1 MNEGFMED
9 PGPRE
14 PGINPLIKL
23 LTSEGTPSEL
33 AGEADA
39 LAMFRAAGAAADAA
53 ASAAARTAAA
63 NAATDRHA
71 RPAVTAGPAGTPPP
85 DPAVQPPADPPVP
98 GPPVPGPT
106 VPGGPRPATVRSLHA
121 WRRPGRLI
129 AVAALAA
136 AAAVMTA
143 AYSAN
148 LPAPVQHV
156 AYRALGFAG
165 VPDAPETSG
174 HPGGAGTAGAP
185 SGPGATA
192 RTGGSGS
199 DGGQPGSSASPAPGQ
214 SAQPTPSGPSPQ
226 PSSPAPGHG
235 HSPGGGHS
243 PSPTPTP
250 TPTPTPS
257 TPPPVPAALTISAS
271 AVKIIAGGSVSLTG
285 LLTDADGAPVPNQT
299 VTLLQH
305 DAGVPGWVPAG
316 QGTTDSTGTAS
327 VLVASLGTDAGFR
340 FRGPNGTDSGHVRV
354 VVIPAVSLTAIPGNR
369 PGNERLIVSAPYAAG
384 SEAILQVRA
393 GGTWRT
399 LRSRPIDSTGQA
411 LFGVKLQLHQRIY
424 RVVVLPT
431 AQHGKG
437 ISNPAVVPARA

>member
-14 PGINPLIKL
+14 PGIDPLIKL

-53 ASAAARTAAA
+53 AGAAARTAAA

-71 RPAVTAGPAGTPPP
+71 RPAVTA
-85 DPAVQPPADPPVP
+85 DPPAP
-98 GPPVPGPT
+98 GSPVPGPT

-235 HSPGGGHS
+235 HSP
-243 PSPTPTP
+243 SPTPTP

-316 QGTTDSTGTAS
+316 QGTTDSTGTAT
-327 VLVASLGTDAGFR
+327 VLVTSLGTDAGFR
-340 FRGPNGTDSGHVRV
+340 FRGPNGTHSGHVRV
-354 VVIPAVSLTAIPGNR
+354 VVIPVVSLTAIPGNR

-411 LFGVKLQLHQRIY
+411 LFGVGLQRHQRIY
-424 RVVVLPT
+424 RVVVPRT
-431 AQHGKG
+431 VQHARG

>member
-1 MNEGFMED
+1 
-9 PGPRE
+9 
-14 PGINPLIKL
+14 
-23 LTSEGTPSEL
+23 
-33 AGEADA
+33 
-39 LAMFRAAGAAADAA
+39 
-53 ASAAARTAAA
+53 
-63 NAATDRHA
+63 
-71 RPAVTAGPAGTPPP
+71 
-85 DPAVQPPADPPVP
+85 
-98 GPPVPGPT
+98 
-106 VPGGPRPATVRSLHA
+106 
-121 WRRPGRLI
+121 
-129 AVAALAA
+129 
-136 AAAVMTA
+136 
-143 AYSAN
+143 
-148 LPAPVQHV
+148 
-156 AYRALGFAG
+156 
-165 VPDAPETSG
+165 
-174 HPGGAGTAGAP
+174 
-185 SGPGATA
+185 
-192 RTGGSGS
+192 
-199 DGGQPGSSASPAPGQ
+199 
-214 SAQPTPSGPSPQ
+214 
-226 PSSPAPGHG
+226 
-235 HSPGGGHS
+235 
-243 PSPTPTP
+243 
-250 TPTPTPS
+250 
-257 TPPPVPAALTISAS
+257 
-271 AVKIIAGGSVSLTG
+271 VKIIAGGSVSLTG

>member
-14 PGINPLIKL
+14 PGIDPLIKL
-23 LTSEGTPSEL
+23 LTSEGTPSER
-33 AGEADA
+33 AGEAGA
-39 LAMFRAAGAAADAA
+39 LAMFRAASAAADAA
-53 ASAAARTAAA
+53 ASAA
-63 NAATDRHA
+63 TDRHA
-71 RPAVTAGPAGTPPP
+71 VPVVTAGPAGTPPP
-85 DPAVQPPADPPVP
+85 GVTAPPDMADGPPVP

-106 VPGGPRPATVRSLHA
+106 LPGGPRPATVRPLHA

-136 AAAVMTA
+136 AAAVVTA
-143 AYSAN
+143 AYTAD

-165 VPDAPETSG
+165 VPDAPNRSSE
-174 HPGGAGTAGAP
+174 HGGAGNAPAP
-185 SGPGATA
+185 SGPGATT

-199 DGGQPGSSASPAPGQ
+199 AGGQPGSGASPAPGR
-214 SAQPTPSGPSPQ
+214 SAQPTPSGPSPK
-226 PSSPAPGHG
+226 PSSPAPGRG

-243 PSPTPTP
+243 PSPTP

-271 AVKIIAGGSVSLTG
+271 AVKIVAGDSVSLTG
-285 LLTDADGAPVPNQT
+285 LLTDADGNPVPGQD

-305 DAGVPGWVPAG
+305 DAGVPGWQPAG
-316 QGTTDSTGTAS
+316 QATTDGTGSAT
-327 VLVASLGTDAGFR
+327 VPVPSLGTDAGFR
-340 FRGPNGTDSGHVRV
+340 FRGPSGTHSGHVRV
-354 VVIPAVSLTAIPGNR
+354 VVVPAVSLTASPGNR
-369 PGNERLIVSAPYAAG
+369 PLNERLTVSAPYAIG
-384 SEAILQVRA
+384 SDAILQIWA

-399 LRSRPIDSTGQA
+399 LRSHPIGPAGQVV
-411 LFGVKLQLHQRIY
+411 FGVRLQRHQRIY

-437 ISNPAVVPARA
+437 ISNPAIVPARA